1 MLTRRARVRSQRT
14 GPAGRRSV
22 QQPYHAAK
30 SLSPLPKGLKM
41 LEFDTLSKDNIDTR
55 TRVVELSGG
64 RFAVVELESFLWN
77 CIEEVCLEGNLP
89 VGDLCSLVETIFPDM
104 PLRSALSSYVVEY
117 FRQAWVD

>member
-1 MLTRRARVRSQRT
+1 MLTRRARVRTQRT
-14 GPAGRRSV
+14 GPAGRRPV

-64 RFAVVELESFLWN
+64 PQPSPHFFLYSSQW
-77 CIEEVCLEGNLP
+77 L
-89 VGDLCSLVETIFPDM
+89 
-104 PLRSALSSYVVEY
+104 SALRA
-117 FRQAWVD
+117 FR